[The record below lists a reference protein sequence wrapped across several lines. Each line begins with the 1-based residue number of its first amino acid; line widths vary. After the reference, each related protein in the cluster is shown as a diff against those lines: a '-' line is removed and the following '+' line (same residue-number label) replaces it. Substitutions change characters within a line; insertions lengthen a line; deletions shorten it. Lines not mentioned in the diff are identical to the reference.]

1 MKKEKEKKEKKSPI
15 TPRTG
20 RLKKVRQITQRT
32 TARKAP
38 STYLDAHVLSHNQ
51 CPADLVASL
60 SMSRA
65 R

>member
-1 MKKEKEKKEKKSPI
+1 MEKEKEKKGKKSPI
-15 TPRTG
+15 TPETG

-51 CPADLVASL
+51 CSADLVASL
-60 SMSRA
+60 SMRRA